1 MPPRL
6 IPPAIAL
13 DTPSEGERVAFDAL
27 AAAEGAD
34 DWVVLHSLDLA
45 NHRRR
50 LAGEIDFL
58 LIVPGKGVLVL
69 EVKGAHHLR
78 RHDGLWFYGSDP
90 RPDERGPFKQASE
103 AMHSLRDR
111 LVRRHR
117 DLARVVF
124 WSAVCFPF
132 VDFAEASEEWH
143 PWQVIDRRAM
153 AARPLTQLCE
163 SVLDHARE
171 ELVAHD
177 EPWFHAERH
186 EPHGQ
191 QVDELLRVLRG
202 DFEFFESPKSRARRL
217 DDEVRRYTEEQFEAL
232 DTIDANPRVVFDGP
246 AGTGKTLLA
255 VEAARRGAVAGRR
268 VLLLCFNRPLG
279 RWLQEETED
288 LRPRAGAGV
297 SGKGPGVV
305 ARTLHEHL
313 RLLAGVTPTPEQVCS
328 QSFWQDELPEL
339 AAEGLLEL
347 TERASR
353 DGGHSREVYDEIVV
367 DEAQD
372 VLRRSYFDV
381 LDLSLSGGFDGGI
394 YRLFGDFA
402 YQRIYDAAALSLD
415 QVLAPGGPCAGA
427 VRYELRVNC
436 RNTPRVAQLACACGG
451 VVPGYSRVRRPDDE
465 AQPEIRYWRDEAGQ
479 RRLLA
484 AVLDELA
491 EQGFKGART
500 AILSPHGDDNCCA
513 RGLTGQPWQD
523 RLAPLL
529 REARAIANPVAGGA
543 PDGAPRGDGPDGGAP
558 GGGGPVAAGEWPA
571 ACVPSDLDAVDLHSN
586 KTRYC
591 SIYRFKGLES
601 PAVVLTDI
609 EDLDSPAACSLL
621 YVGCTRALHR
631 LVILAHESL
640 RATLESGGQ
649 K

>member
-6 IPPAIAL
+6 IPPTIPA
-13 DTPSEGERVAFDAL
+13 DTPSEGERVVFDAL
-27 AAAEGAD
+27 ALAKGAD
-34 DWVVLHSLDLA
+34 DWIVLHSLDLA
-45 NHRRR
+45 NHRRQ

-58 LIVPGKGVLVL
+58 VIVPGKGVLVL

-111 LVRRHR
+111 LVHRHR
-117 DLARVVF
+117 ALARVVF

-153 AARPLTQLCE
+153 AARPLAQLCE
-163 SVLDHARE
+163 GVLDHARK
-171 ELVAHD
+171 ELQAHE

-186 EPHGQ
+186 EPRGQ
-191 QVDELLRVLRG
+191 QVDELLRALRG
-202 DFEFFESPKSRARRL
+202 DFEFFESPKSRVRRL

-246 AGTGKTLLA
+246 AGTGKTLLG

-279 RWLQEETED
+279 RWLQEETQD
-288 LRPRAGAGV
+288 LRPQAGAGA
-297 SGKGPGVV
+297 SGQGPGVV
-305 ARTLHEHL
+305 TRTLHEHL
-313 RLLAGVTPTPEQVCS
+313 RLLAGVTPTPEQVCR
-328 QSFWQDELPEL
+328 QSFWADELPEL
-339 AAEGLLEL
+339 AAEALLEL
-347 TERASR
+347 GERASR
-353 DGGHSREVYDEIVV
+353 DGRRSLELYDEIVV

-372 VLRRSYFDV
+372 VLRRSYLDV
-381 LDLSLSGGFDGGI
+381 LDMSLAGGLAGGI

-402 YQRIYDAAALSLD
+402 YQRIYDAAALSLE

-436 RNTPRVAQLACACGG
+436 RNTPRVAQLACTCGG

-479 RRLLA
+479 RDAPYRGARRALRAGVQGAAHRRPEPPRRRALLRPRLDRAALEGPPGAAVQGSARYREPGGCGRRPERRRACRRRRLARRLRALRPRRGRPALQQDALLLDLPLQGPRVAGGRAHRHRRPRLAGRLLA
-484 AVLDELA
+484 AL
-491 EQGFKGART
+491 
-500 AILSPHGDDNCCA
+500 
-513 RGLTGQPWQD
+513 RGLH
-523 RLAPLL
+523 
-529 REARAIANPVAGGA
+529 AGPA
-543 PDGAPRGDGPDGGAP
+543 SPRHPRP
-558 GGGGPVAAGEWPA
+558 RVAAGEA
-571 ACVPSDLDAVDLHSN
+571 GA
-586 KTRYC
+586 R
-591 SIYRFKGLES
+591 
-601 PAVVLTDI
+601 
-609 EDLDSPAACSLL
+609 LL
-621 YVGCTRALHR
+621 RR
-631 LVILAHESL
+631 E
-640 RATLESGGQ
+640 R
-649 K
+649 

>member
-6 IPPAIAL
+6 IPPTIAA
-13 DTPSEGERVAFDAL
+13 DTPSEGERVVFDAL
-27 AAAEGAD
+27 ALAKGAD

-69 EVKGAHHLR
+69 EVKGTHHVR

-111 LVRRHR
+111 LVHRHR

-132 VDFAEASEEWH
+132 VDFVEASEEWH

-153 AARPLTQLCE
+153 AARPLASLCE
-163 SVLDHARE
+163 SVLDHARQ
-171 ELVAHD
+171 ELVAHG

-186 EPHGQ
+186 EPREQ
-191 QVDELLRVLRG
+191 QVDELLRALRG

-288 LRPRAGAGV
+288 LRPMAGASV

-305 ARTLHEHL
+305 TRTLHEHL
-313 RLLAGVTPTPEQVCS
+313 RLLAGVTPTPVQVCS
-328 QSFWQDELPEL
+328 QGFWQEELPEL
-339 AAEGLLEL
+339 AAQALLEL
-347 TERASR
+347 IERASR
-353 DGGHSREVYDEIVV
+353 DGGRSREVYDEIVL

-372 VLRRSYFDV
+372 VLRQSYLDV
-381 LDLSLSGGFDGGI
+381 LDLSLAGGLDAGTWRF
-394 YRLFGDFA
+394 FGDFA
-402 YQRIYDAAALSLD
+402 YQRIYDAAALTLD
-415 QVLAPGGPCAGA
+415 QMLAP
-427 VRYELRVNC
+427 R
-436 RNTPRVAQLACACGG
+436 
-451 VVPGYSRVRRPDDE
+451 
-465 AQPEIRYWRDEAGQ
+465 
-479 RRLLA
+479 RRLRRRRALRA
-484 AVLDELA
+484 ARQLP
-491 EQGFKGART
+491 QHT
-500 AILSPHGDDNCCA
+500 
-513 RGLTGQPWQD
+513 
-523 RLAPLL
+523 
-529 REARAIANPVAGGA
+529 AGGA
-543 PDGAPRGDGPDGGAP
+543 ARLHLRGRRARLQPGAPSRRRSRTRSALLARRGGAEGAPRRGARRTQRARVQ
-558 GGGGPVAAGEWPA
+558 GAAGRHTEP
-571 ACVPSDLDAVDLHSN
+571 P
-586 KTRYC
+586 R
-591 SIYRFKGLES
+591 RR
-601 PAVVLTDI
+601 
-609 EDLDSPAACSLL
+609 SLL
-621 YVGCTRALHR
+621 CLRLDRAALEGPPCAVAQRGAGRRRTGAGGRAGGCLRCRLRRWHR
-631 LVILAHESL
+631 CRPRGRHRRGS
-640 RATLESGGQ
+640 R
-649 K
+649 

>member
-6 IPPAIAL
+6 IPPTIPA
-13 DTPSEGERVAFDAL
+13 DTPSEGERVVFDAL
-27 AAAEGAD
+27 ALAKGAD
-34 DWVVLHSLDLA
+34 DWIVLHSLDLA
-45 NHRRR
+45 NHRRQ

-58 LIVPGKGVLVL
+58 VIVPGKGVLVL

-111 LVRRHR
+111 LVHRHR
-117 DLARVVF
+117 ALARVVF

-153 AARPLTQLCE
+153 AARPLAQLCE
-163 SVLDHARE
+163 GVLDHARK
-171 ELVAHD
+171 ELQAHE

-186 EPHGQ
+186 EPRGQ
-191 QVDELLRVLRG
+191 QVDELLRALRG
-202 DFEFFESPKSRARRL
+202 DFEFFESPKSRVRRL

-246 AGTGKTLLA
+246 AGTGKTLLG

-279 RWLQEETED
+279 RWLQEETQD
-288 LRPRAGAGV
+288 LRPQAGAGA
-297 SGKGPGVV
+297 SGQGPGVV
-305 ARTLHEHL
+305 TRTLHEHL
-313 RLLAGVTPTPEQVCS
+313 RLLAGVTPTPEQVCR
-328 QSFWQDELPEL
+328 QSFWADELPEL
-339 AAEGLLEL
+339 AAEALLEL
-347 TERASR
+347 GERASR
-353 DGGHSREVYDEIVV
+353 DGRRSLELYDEIVV

-372 VLRRSYFDV
+372 VLRRSYLDV
-381 LDLSLSGGFDGGI
+381 LDMSLAGGLAGGI

-402 YQRIYDAAALSLD
+402 YQRIYDDAALSLE
-415 QVLAPGGPCAGA
+415 QVLAPGEPCAGA

-436 RNTPRVAQLACACGG
+436 RNTPRVAQLACTCGG

-479 RRLLA
+479 RELLVGA
-484 AVLDELA
+484 LDELS
-491 EQGFKGART
+491 EQGFKGPRT
-500 AILSPHGDDNCCA
+500 AVLSPHGDERCCA
-513 RGLTGQPWQD
+513 HGLTGQPWKD
-523 RLAPLL
+523 RLAPLFK
-529 REARAIANPVAGGA
+529 EARAIANPVAAGGA
-543 PDGAPRGDGPDGGAP
+543 PN
-558 GGGGPVAAGEWPA
+558 GGGPVAAGDWPA

-640 RATLESGGQ
+640 RAKLEPGS
-649 K
+649 

>member
-6 IPPAIAL
+6 IPPTIPA
-13 DTPSEGERVAFDAL
+13 DTPSEGERVVFDAL
-27 AAAEGAD
+27 ALARGAD

-69 EVKGAHHLR
+69 EVKGTHHLR

-111 LVRRHR
+111 LVHQHR

-153 AARPLTQLCE
+153 TARPLAQLCE
-163 SVLDHARE
+163 HVLDHARA
-171 ELVAHD
+171 ELVAHG

-186 EPHGQ
+186 EPREQ
-191 QVDELLRVLRG
+191 QVDELLRALRG

-279 RWLQEETED
+279 RWLQEETQD
-288 LRPRAGAGV
+288 LRPRAGAGA

-305 ARTLHEHL
+305 TRTLHEHL

-328 QSFWQDELPEL
+328 QGFWQEELPEL
-339 AAEGLLEL
+339 AAEALLEL
-347 TERASR
+347 IERASR
-353 DGGHSREVYDEIVV
+353 DGGRSREVYDEIVV

-372 VLRRSYFDV
+372 VLRRSYLDV
-381 LDLSLSGGFDGGI
+381 LDLSL
-394 YRLFGDFA
+394 
-402 YQRIYDAAALSLD
+402 
-415 QVLAPGGPCAGA
+415 
-427 VRYELRVNC
+427 
-436 RNTPRVAQLACACGG
+436 
-451 VVPGYSRVRRPDDE
+451 
-465 AQPEIRYWRDEAGQ
+465 
-479 RRLLA
+479 
-484 AVLDELA
+484 
-491 EQGFKGART
+491 
-500 AILSPHGDDNCCA
+500 A
-513 RGLTGQPWQD
+513 RGLDGGTYRVLR
-523 RLAPLL
+523 RLRLPAHL
-529 REARAIANPVAGGA
+529 RCRGALARPGARARRPLRRRRALRAARQLPQHAAGGA
-543 PDGAPRGDGPDGGAP
+543 ARLHLRGRRARLQPGATPRRRSRARGA
-558 GGGGPVAAGEWPA
+558 
-571 ACVPSDLDAVDLHSN
+571 
-586 KTRYC
+586 
-591 SIYRFKGLES
+591 
-601 PAVVLTDI
+601 
-609 EDLDSPAACSLL
+609 LL
-621 YVGCTRALHR
+621 A
-631 LVILAHESL
+631 
-640 RATLESGGQ
+640 
-649 K
+649 

>member
-6 IPPAIAL
+6 IPPTIAL
-13 DTPSEGERVAFDAL
+13 DTPSEGERVVFDAL
-27 AAAEGAD
+27 AAAGGAD

-90 RPDERGPFKQASE
+90 RPDERGPFRQASE

-163 SVLDHARE
+163 GVLDHARE

-288 LRPRAGAGV
+288 LRPRAGTGV

-394 YRLFGDFA
+394 YRLFGDFT

-491 EQGFKGART
+491 EQGFKGPRT

-529 REARAIANPVAGGA
+529 KEARAIANPGA
-543 PDGAPRGDGPDGGAP
+543 ASGAPDGGAP
-558 GGGGPVAAGEWPA
+558 DGGGPVAAGDWPA
-571 ACVPSDLDAVDLHSN
+571 ACVPSDLDAVDLHSG

-640 RATLESGGQ
+640 RTKLEPGGQ
-649 K
+649 